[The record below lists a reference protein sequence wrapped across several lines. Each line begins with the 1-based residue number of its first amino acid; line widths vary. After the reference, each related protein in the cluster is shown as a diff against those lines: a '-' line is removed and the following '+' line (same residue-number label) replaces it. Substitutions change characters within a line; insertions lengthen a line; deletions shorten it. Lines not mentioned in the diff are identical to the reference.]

1 MTRVL
6 VINSGSSSLKMQ
18 IVDTAGDTIASS
30 LSERIGDSGSVVHV
44 QAGDDGERRERRVD
58 LESHGEALEVV
69 LELVAEL
76 GVHPKDVGV
85 SVVGHRVVH
94 GGSKFTQPTLV
105 DSAVEAEIERLAELA
120 PLHNPANLRG
130 IRVAREMFPDLPH
143 VAVFD
148 TGFFSTL
155 PAQAYTYAVPPEWGI
170 RRYGFHGTSHAFVSA
185 QAAQVL
191 GRAYSDVN
199 QIVLHLGNGASASAV
214 AGGAAVETSMG
225 LTPLEG
231 LVMGTRSG
239 DVDPGALL
247 HLMEERGVSSQE
259 LSEGLNRASGL
270 KGLAGVSD
278 FREVLGRADAG
289 DADAQ
294 LAYDVTVHRLRKYV
308 GAYWAVLGR
317 VDAITFT
324 AGIGENAPR
333 LRADVL
339 AGFAGW
345 GVSVDSAANESG
357 TGARL
362 ISGEG
367 SAVAALVVP
376 TNEEL
381 AIARFAVEVAGEG

>member
-85 SVVGHRVVH
+85 AVVGHRVVH

-185 QAAQVL
+185 QAAQ
-191 GRAYSDVN
+191 SW
-199 QIVLHLGNGASASAV
+199 GARTP
-214 AGGAAVETSMG
+214 TS
-225 LTPLEG
+225 
-231 LVMGTRSG
+231 TRSCC
-239 DVDPGALL
+239 
-247 HLMEERGVSSQE
+247 
-259 LSEGLNRASGL
+259 
-270 KGLAGVSD
+270 
-278 FREVLGRADAG
+278 
-289 DADAQ
+289 
-294 LAYDVTVHRLRKYV
+294 T
-308 GAYWAVLGR
+308 WATGPR
-317 VDAITFT
+317 
-324 AGIGENAPR
+324 PR
-333 LRADVL
+333 LLRA
-339 AGFAGW
+339 ARRWRPRW
-345 GVSVDSAANESG
+345 G
-357 TGARL
+357 
-362 ISGEG
+362 
-367 SAVAALVVP
+367 
-376 TNEEL
+376 
-381 AIARFAVEVAGEG
+381 